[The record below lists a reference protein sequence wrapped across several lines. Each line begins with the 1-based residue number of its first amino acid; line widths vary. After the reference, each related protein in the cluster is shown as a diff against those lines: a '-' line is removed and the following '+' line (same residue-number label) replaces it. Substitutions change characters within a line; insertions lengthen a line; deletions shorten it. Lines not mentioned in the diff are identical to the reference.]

1 MCVKVSDTVLP
12 PITVLHI
19 TFRATDRFHTDG
31 KEWRDWCMVKF
42 EPGVEGDD
50 NLLYPCTILTYFK
63 LDKQSQEKYAVVHCS
78 LSPLSM
84 TKLEDEF
91 CSKFALV
98 SDPVRDICVVP
109 V

>member
-1 MCVKVSDTVLP
+1 
-12 PITVLHI
+12 
-19 TFRATDRFHTDG
+19 
-31 KEWRDWCMVKF
+31 MVKF

-50 NLLYPCTILTYFK
+50 NLLYPCKILTYFK

-91 CSKFALV
+91 CSKFALG
-98 SDPVRDICVVP
+98 SEDPVRDICVVP